1 MGGGPKG
8 AGEQNHQVALV
19 VTNEFV
25 ETNEFL
31 ETNEFVETNEFLET
45 NENVKAINLF
55 SRSDGNN
62 SGHGL
67 PACQRRRYRGPE
79 GQFQGQQC
87 LYAGHWRG
95 AWRG

>member
-25 ETNEFL
+25 
-31 ETNEFVETNEFLET
+31 ET

>member
-1 MGGGPKG
+1 MSEGPKG
-8 AGEQNHQVALV
+8 AGEQNHQVAFV

-25 ETNEFL
+25 
-31 ETNEFVETNEFLET
+31 ET

-67 PACQRRRYRGPE
+67 PA
-79 GQFQGQQC
+79 
-87 LYAGHWRG
+87 
-95 AWRG
+95 